1 MLFIYSIIILDHV
14 LKVFSCI
21 GQQSYIVGEN
31 SSPKLR
37 YGKARMVGNHSKL
50 KYPQLKKSQKLL
62 DLLTSV
68 PMLL

>member
-1 MLFIYSIIILDHV
+1 MQLYWSAV
-14 LKVFSCI
+14 
-21 GQQSYIVGEN
+21 YIAGEN
-31 SSPKLR
+31 SSSKLR

-50 KYPQLKKSQKLL
+50 KYPQLKRSQKLL